1 MAHLTKRI
9 TLYND
14 WINLGEPVVMW
25 ISGLHIPES
34 YVTALVQ
41 TTCRRKKWPL
51 DKSTLY
57 TAVTKYIDPKEI
69 KCKPED
75 GCYISGFY
83 LEGAG
88 WDHEKN
94 ILKKQNPKELII
106 EMPVIQIIPVEANKL
121 KLKNNL
127 KTPVY
132 VTQNRKNAMGS
143 GQVFEADLST
153 DQHDSLWIL
162 QGVCLVLNV
171 DF

>member
-1 MAHLTKRI
+1 
-9 TLYND
+9 
-14 WINLGEPVVMW
+14 MW
-25 ISGLHIPES
+25 LSGLHIPES
-34 YVTALVQ
+34 YLTALVQ

-57 TAVTKYIDPKEI
+57 TMVTKYIDPKEI
-69 KCKPED
+69 TKRPED
-75 GCYISGFY
+75 GCYVSGFF

-88 WDHEKN
+88 WDFSKG

-106 EMPVIQIIPVEANKL
+106 DMPIIQIIPVEANKL

-132 VTQNRKNAMGS
+132 VTQNRKNPMGE

-153 DQHDSLWIL
+153 DQHASLWIL